1 MEKFKFKSMYSM
13 IVLSWCIGYP
23 SKEEMV
29 KFLRKCKAQLDID
42 EKSTTRGTSPTA
54 AIVVIDTY
62 FKDAIYSKIEE
73 FGQTIRNPEATE
85 ALFEEA
91 GLIVHKRIGER
102 ELPGS
107 LHPMMV
113 WALI

>member
-1 MEKFKFKSMYSM
+1 MENFDFKSKYSL

-23 SKEEMV
+23 SKIEIV
-29 KFLRKCKAQLDID
+29 KFLRKCKTQLDIY

-62 FKDAIYSKIEE
+62 FEHDIYTQIEE
-73 FGQTIRNPEATE
+73 FEQTVRDQKATE

-91 GLIVHKRIGER
+91 GLIVHTNPGKH
-102 ELPGS
+102 ELP
-107 LHPMMV
+107 
-113 WALI
+113 